1 MENNN
6 GLFLLALKIMPESA
20 TNIRKC
26 LSPDIFYY
34 FNSDFEIITVDNEEI
49 IKQLRM
55 DLPPVGS
62 SFFCYDS
69 INIPAI
75 NVAAIVGKNGD
86 GKSSIIEVI
95 IRLINNLA
103 NKRGLDPAKN
113 TLIVDKVCAELFY
126 NINGIF
132 YKLTCKAISEE
143 QCDISIIDF
152 KYEDEKGC
160 YVKNEDLKDDEIQ
173 TNFFYTLVSNYS
185 HYAYNTEDFAE
196 ESQYSDEEKHWLHRL
211 FHKNDA
217 YQMPINL
224 HPYRSKGNININRE
238 FSLFKQRLL
247 ISATKSLVKDGN
259 KYSTNFDINGKT
271 PKSLYLKDPGV
282 SKLQKSTLKDFFK
295 NNRHVNLLGDEI
307 KELEEFTQKMRYST
321 HMDETVLIECSLML
335 RNLYYLLTRL
345 IPDVNDDS
353 KISSK
358 WFEKALNWIANEGFL
373 ESKSDISVLTSQ
385 LDQILFDYD
394 YNIDIDNDLYL
405 NSILGLWDELKR
417 FSLIQIY
424 RLAEILEICKY
435 WNENGMPIEIESA
448 SKIKGKKRHK
458 KKTLIKIQI
467 NPSIVFKDYNELSE
481 TERCK
486 QYIIY
491 KTLSIFESYP
501 SYRNI
506 GNAIGTSKFV
516 DILKMDK
523 PFFELKDM
531 EALFNKLGAD
541 WSLKSHITLKL
552 RQTYNFFNG
561 IYPTKKVYSLKINT
575 KKEGDE
581 KNNNKLNNEE
591 DNNKNKSRNIY
602 FSTLSKE
609 SIDTMSEMDTLP
621 PGIYDWDI
629 NFISRGEKEG
639 ISLNSFSS
647 GEKQK
652 LMCQTA
658 TIYHLQNINSIATE
672 KLHYNHVNLI
682 FEEIELYFHPDWQRA
697 FIDEM
702 IHMIRGA
709 NLKNIHSV
717 NMLFVTHSP
726 YILSD
731 IPKSN
736 VLFLKNGLP
745 DYSMQ
750 ENTFGANINSLLKNG
765 FFLPN
770 IPMGEFAYNKINHLF
785 SLLNGNGVTPENM
798 DEIFAEIM
806 IVGEPAIRAQLMILL
821 APYRRL
827 YFGKE
832 EIDQIIDKLRAHLIK
847 I

>member
-6 GLFLLALKIMPESA
+6 GLFLLALRILPGCA
-20 TNIRKC
+20 NYIRKC

-34 FNSDFEIITVDNEEI
+34 LNSDFEISCENNEEQ
-49 IKQLRM
+49 IKLRRT
-55 DLPPVGS
+55 DLPPIGS

-69 INIPAI
+69 INTPTI
-75 NVAAIVGKNGD
+75 NIAAIVGKNGD

-103 NKRGLDPAKN
+103 NRRGLDPAEN
-113 TLIVDKVCAELFY
+113 TLLVDKVCAELFY
-126 NINGIF
+126 NINGVF
-132 YKLTCKAISEE
+132 YKLRSEAISDE
-143 QCDISIIDF
+143 QCEISIIRF
-152 KYEDEKGC
+152 KYDAEKNC
-160 YVKNEDLKDDEIQ
+160 YVKDRELTDDEIK

-185 HYAYNTEDFAE
+185 HYAYNTEDFAD
-196 ESQYSDEEKHWLHRL
+196 ESQYSDEEMHWLHRL

-247 ISATKSLVKDGN
+247 ISVTKSLVKDGN
-259 KYSTNFDINGKT
+259 KYSTNFEINGKT

-282 SKLQKSTLKDFFK
+282 SKLQNVTLKEFFK
-295 NNRHVNLLGDEI
+295 NNRNVNLLVDEI
-307 KELEEFTQKMRYST
+307 EELEDFAHKMSYST
-321 HMDETVLIECSLML
+321 HPNEAVLLECSKLIS
-335 RNLYYLLTRL
+335 NLYYYLFNL
-345 IPDVNDDS
+345 IPEKHNPS
-353 KISSK
+353 EMLSK
-358 WFEKALNWIANEGFL
+358 WLSKALRWMEREGFL
-373 ESKSDISVLTSQ
+373 ESDTDLSVLTKQLDEIVNDFDYSIKSDISFNSLSKH
-385 LDQILFDYD
+385 LDEIKQ
-394 YNIDIDNDLYL
+394 
-405 NSILGLWDELKR
+405 
-417 FSLIQIY
+417 FSLFQLY
-424 RLAEILEICKY
+424 RLGEILEICKY
-435 WNENGMPIEIESA
+435 WEENGMPI
-448 SKIKGKKRHK
+448 
-458 KKTLIKIQI
+458 
-467 NPSIVFKDYNELSE
+467 YNELASKNKDKGVRKKESSIKLSIDPFIVFEDYDDLLE
-481 TERCK
+481 TDRCI

-501 SYRNI
+501 SYRKI

-523 PFFELKDM
+523 PLFELKDM
-531 EALFNKLGAD
+531 KALFDKLGAD

-561 IYPTKKVYSLKINT
+561 NYPTKKIYSLKINT
-575 KKEGDE
+575 KKEED
-581 KNNNKLNNEE
+581 KKKNNKLNNEE
-591 DNNKNKSRNIY
+591 DNIKKKDRDIY

-621 PGIYDWDI
+621 PGIFDWDI
-629 NFISRGEKEG
+629 KFISRRENDDIG
-639 ISLNSFSS
+639 LNSFSS

-672 KLHYNHVNLI
+672 ELHYSHVNLI

-709 NLKNIHSV
+709 NLKHIHSV

-736 VLFLKNGLP
+736 VLFLKNGMP

-770 IPMGEFAYNKINHLF
+770 IPMGEFAYKKINHLF
-785 SLLNGNGVTPENM
+785 SLLNGNGVTQENM
-798 DEIFAEIM
+798 DKIYAEIM
-806 IVGEPAIRAQLMILL
+806 TVGDPAIRAQLMILL

-827 YFGKE
+827 FLGAD
-832 EIDQIIDKLRAHLIK
+832 EIENLIAKLKQIGS
-847 I
+847 

>member
-6 GLFLLALKIMPESA
+6 GLFLLSLRILPGCA
-20 TNIRKC
+20 NYIRKC

-34 FNSDFEIITVDNEEI
+34 LNSDFEISCENNEEQ
-49 IKQLRM
+49 IKLRRT
-55 DLPPVGS
+55 DLPPIGS

-69 INIPAI
+69 INTPTI
-75 NVAAIVGKNGD
+75 NIAAIVGKNGD

-103 NKRGLDPAKN
+103 NRRGLDPAEN
-113 TLIVDKVCAELFY
+113 TLLVDKVCAELFY
-126 NINGIF
+126 NINGVF
-132 YKLTCKAISEE
+132 YKLRSEAISEE
-143 QCDISIIDF
+143 QCEISIIRF
-152 KYEDEKGC
+152 KYDAEKNC
-160 YVKNEDLKDDEIQ
+160 YVKDRELTDDEIK

-185 HYAYNTEDFAE
+185 HYAYNTEDFAD
-196 ESQYSDEEKHWLHRL
+196 ESQYSDEEMHWLHRL

-247 ISATKSLVKDGN
+247 ISVTKSLVKDGN
-259 KYSTNFDINGKT
+259 KYSTNFEINGKT
-271 PKSLYLKDPGV
+271 PYSLYLEDPGV
-282 SKLQKSTLKDFFK
+282 SKLQKVTLKDFFEK
-295 NNRHVNLLGDEI
+295 NRHVNLLSDEI
-307 KELEEFTQKMRYST
+307 SRLEEYVDKMSYT
-321 HMDETVLIECSLML
+321 TKPDETILIECANVF
-335 RNLYYLLTRL
+335 RELYNY
-345 IPDVNDDS
+345 I
-353 KISSK
+353 
-358 WFEKALNWIANEGFL
+358 IAL
-373 ESKSDISVLTSQ
+373 ESFADNMSESESSWFKEALRWTEKEGLLNPKSDISELMEK
-385 LDQILFDYD
+385 IDY
-394 YNIDIDNDLYL
+394 IVDNDDYSFKEDLDL
-405 NSILGLWDELKR
+405 NQISHHWAELKR
-417 FSLIQIY
+417 FSFIQLY
-424 RLAEILEICKY
+424 RLTEILEICHY
-435 WNENGMPIEIESA
+435 WVEIGMPVEIKNV
-448 SKIKGKKRHK
+448 SKQKGNARIKEDSM
-458 KKTLIKIQI
+458 IKLRID
-467 NPSIVFKDYNELSE
+467 PSIVFTNYESLSE
-481 TERCK
+481 TQRCLH
-486 QYIIY
+486 YMMY
-491 KTLSIFESYP
+491 KTISIFESYP
-501 SYRNI
+501 SYI
-506 GNAIGTSKFV
+506 KTGNKQDPSTLIHTLETGKYPLFHLNNL
-516 DILKMDK
+516 D
-523 PFFELKDM
+523 
-531 EALFNKLGAD
+531 ALFDKLGAD

-561 IYPTKKVYSLKINT
+561 IYPTKKIYSLKINT
-575 KKEGDE
+575 KKEED
-581 KNNNKLNNEE
+581 KKKNNKLNNEE
-591 DNNKNKSRNIY
+591 DNIKKKGRDIY

-629 NFISRGEKEG
+629 NFISRRENDDIG
-639 ISLNSFSS
+639 LNSFSS

-672 KLHYNHVNLI
+672 ELHYSHVNLI

-709 NLKNIHSV
+709 NLKHIHSV

-736 VLFLKNGLP
+736 VLFLKNGMP

-770 IPMGEFAYNKINHLF
+770 IPMGEFAYKKINHLF
-785 SLLNGNGVTPENM
+785 SLLNGNGVTQENM
-798 DEIFAEIM
+798 DKIYAEIM
-806 IVGEPAIRAQLMILL
+806 TVGDPAIRAQLMILL

-827 YFGKE
+827 FLGAD
-832 EIDQIIDKLRAHLIK
+832 EIENLIAKLKQIGS
-847 I
+847 